1 MDYVQ
6 TVLQPLLDNWQ
17 IFAVG
22 FALAV
27 GFIRFGMKD
36 K

>member
-22 FALAV
+22 AALAA
-27 GFIRFGMKD
+27 GFIHFGK